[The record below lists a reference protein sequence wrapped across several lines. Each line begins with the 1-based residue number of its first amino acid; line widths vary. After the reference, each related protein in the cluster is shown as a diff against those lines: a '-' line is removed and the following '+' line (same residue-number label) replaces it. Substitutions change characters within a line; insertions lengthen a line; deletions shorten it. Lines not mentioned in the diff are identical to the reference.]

1 MRCPFC
7 GADDDKVI
15 DSRAADG
22 GRAIRRRRQCNN
34 CHKRFTTREAVDDT
48 IRLTVIKKD
57 GSRVPYERAKVSASV
72 EAACYKRAVPAEAIL
87 ALRDR
92 VEDEL
97 FKTGKRE
104 IESLEIG
111 RRVMDHLR
119 HLDGV
124 AYVRFA
130 SIYLRFNDIDDFIN
144 EAQELREALPESP
157 SPDQQALF
165 DGEASGEAGGARAA
179 GDGSRAG

>member
-57 GSRVPYERAKVSASV
+57 GSRVP
-72 EAACYKRAVPAEAIL
+72 
-87 ALRDR
+87 
-92 VEDEL
+92 
-97 FKTGKRE
+97 
-104 IESLEIG
+104 
-111 RRVMDHLR
+111 
-119 HLDGV
+119 
-124 AYVRFA
+124 
-130 SIYLRFNDIDDFIN
+130 
-144 EAQELREALPESP
+144 
-157 SPDQQALF
+157 
-165 DGEASGEAGGARAA
+165 
-179 GDGSRAG
+179 